1 MELLKSICSIH
12 APSGEE
18 FRVRDFIIDYVEQ
31 NMSTW
36 KQKPTILSGKGF
48 QDNLMLCFGA
58 PQLGVM
64 AHMDSVGFTVGY
76 NNELIPIGTPA
87 SGDNA
92 VIRDINNKEVN
103 VYYDNQQKNWITK
116 NCGLLE
122 PGTTFTWKPT
132 FNIVD
137 NNIESP
143 FLDNRLGIYT
153 LLKIA
158 PNAENVIFAFST
170 YEEISGGGSAR
181 FLAKKIYED
190 YNVDQILI
198 SDITWVT
205 NNVNAGDGVVVSLR
219 DMSIPRKLFVDKI
232 RNTIAKSNTKY
243 QFEVE
248 SAGGSDGTAIQNSEY
263 PIDWIFIG
271 APEINPHGSVEIVNI
286 NDIDSMIDA
295 YSFLLKNM

>member
-18 FRVRDFIIDYVEQ
+18 FRVRDFIINFVEQ
-31 NMSTW
+31 NFSTW
-36 KQKPTILSGKGF
+36 KQKPTVLAGKGY
-48 QDNLMLCFGA
+48 QDNLLLCFGKPKIA
-58 PQLGVM
+58 VM
-64 AHMDSVGFTVGY
+64 SHMDSVGFTAGY

-87 SGDNA
+87 TGDNA
-92 VIRDINNKEVN
+92 IIRDSNNNEINI
-103 VYYDNQQKNWITK
+103 YYNNQQKSWIAK
-116 NCGLLE
+116 DVDYLE
-122 PGTTFTWKPT
+122 PGTTFTWKPS
-132 FNIVD
+132 FNVSE
-137 NNIESP
+137 NSVESP

-153 LLKIA
+153 LLKLA
-158 PNAENVIFAFST
+158 PNAEDVIFAFST

-190 YNVDQILI
+190 YKIDEILI

-205 NNVNAGDGVVVSLR
+205 NYVKAGNGVVISLR

-232 RNTIAKSNTKY
+232 KKAIEKSDVKY

-248 SAGGSDGTAIQNSEY
+248 SAGGSDGTAIQNSDY

-271 APEINPHGSVEIVNI
+271 APEINPHGSIEIVNL
-286 NDIDSMIDA
+286 NDIKSMIEA
-295 YSFLLKNM
+295 YSYLLKQL